1 MHTRYTT
8 PILGALIIT
17 FCAGDALA
25 QRGGRAAR
33 QQATAR
39 AQQNA
44 QPPRTTVATRT
55 ATRSRTSFRRAG
67 QDSQHPFRSQIQ
79 QITAQ
84 MESAVQGNATP
95 VMRILPATRS
105 ISRFQ
110 ITRQPDYK
118 GNVTAQFEVSGLGA
132 GGDLPLTILFP
143 VSGHVGAQQA
153 QQYAQSNVYKVELQR
168 PDGTLTALGD
178 VKSTGVV
185 TEIAQNLK
193 LAKGTNIL
201 RVWPSATAVDGFR
214 PGREIELVW
223 DGQ

>member
-1 MHTRYTT
+1 MHTRFAT
-8 PILGALIIT
+8 PILGALVLIL
-17 FCAGDALA
+17 CAGDALA
-25 QRGGRAAR
+25 QRGARGAR
-33 QQATAR
+33 QQANAR
-39 AQQNA
+39 AQQNS
-44 QPPRTTVATRT
+44 QPART
-55 ATRSRTSFRRAG
+55 AVPARPAQSSRTSFRRAG
-67 QDSQHPFRSQIQ
+67 RDGQHPFRSQIQ

-84 MESAVQGNATP
+84 MESAVRSNATP
-95 VMRILPATRS
+95 VMQILPATRGV
-105 ISRFQ
+105 SRFQ
-110 ITRQPDYK
+110 VTRQPHYQN
-118 GNVTAQFEVSGLGA
+118 NVTAQFEVSGLGT

-168 PDGTLTALGD
+168 ADGTRTALPD

-185 TEIAQNLK
+185 TEIAQTLK

-201 RVWPSATAVDGFR
+201 RVWPSATSVGGFR